1 MHEASLM
8 RSLMRRIETIALG
21 EGATKVTGVKVW
33 CGAFSHMT
41 AEHFAEHFNQ
51 SAVDSIAEGAAL
63 DVTISDDI
71 TDARAQDILLESID
85 VAT

>member
-8 RSLMRRIETIALG
+8 KNLMCQIEEIAVG
-21 EGATKVTGVKVW
+21 EGAAKVTSVKVW

-41 AEHFAEHFNQ
+41 EDHFAEHFNQ
-51 SAVDSIAEGAAL
+51 AAAGSIADGAAL

-71 TDARAQDILLESID
+71 TDDRAQDILLESID

>member
-8 RSLMRRIETIALG
+8 QNLMRQIETIAA
-21 EGATKVTGVKVW
+21 EEKATKVTAVKVW

-41 AEHFAEHFNQ
+41 AAHFGEHFNH
-51 SAVDSIAEGAAL
+51 AATGSIAEGATL
-63 DVTISDDI
+63 DITISDDI
-71 TDARAQDILLESID
+71 ADDRAQDILLESID

>member
-8 RSLMRRIETIALG
+8 KNLMRQIKTIAAE
-21 EGATKVTGVKVW
+21 EGATNVTGVKVW

-41 AEHFAEHFNQ
+41 AGHFAEHFSQ
-51 SAVDSIAEGAAL
+51 AAAGSIAEGATL

-71 TDARAQDILLESID
+71 TDDLAQDIVLESID

>member
-8 RSLMRRIETIALG
+8 RNLMRQIETIATE
-21 EGATKVTGVKVW
+21 EGAAKVTGVKVW

-41 AEHFAEHFNQ
+41 AGHFAEHFNQ
-51 SAVDSIAEGAAL
+51 AAAGSIAEGAAL

-71 TDARAQDILLESID
+71 TDERAQDILLESID
-85 VAT
+85 VTT

>member
-8 RSLMRRIETIALG
+8 KNLMRQIETIAV
-21 EGATKVTGVKVW
+21 EEKATKITAVKVW

-41 AEHFAEHFNQ
+41 ATHFAEHFNQ
-51 SAVDSIAEGAAL
+51 AAAGSIAEGAAL

-71 TDARAQDILLESID
+71 TDDRAQDILIESID
-85 VAT
+85 VTT

>member
-8 RSLMRRIETIALG
+8 KNLMRQIETIAA
-21 EGATKVTGVKVW
+21 EEKASKVTAVKVW

-41 AEHFAEHFNQ
+41 EGHFAEHFNQ
-51 SAVDSIAEGAAL
+51 AAGGSIAEGATL

-71 TDARAQDILLESID
+71 TDDRAQDILLESIN

>member
-8 RSLMRRIETIALG
+8 KSLMHQIEEIAAG
-21 EGATKVTGVKVW
+21 EGAAKVTRVKVW

-41 AEHFAEHFNQ
+41 AGHFAEHFNQ
-51 SAVDSIAEGAAL
+51 AAAGSIADGATL

-71 TDARAQDILLESID
+71 TDDRAQDILLESID
-85 VAT
+85 VAS